1 MLPILICPAK
11 GGDTLTKLLLMHAGC
26 PTLTSPSGPLMF
38 RDNVMGMTYVLESH
52 THTHTVCC
60 PALST
65 GARSA
70 LLWHPASSM
79 SLGMLHY
86 LHRAFLWPRWD
97 MTGATGSSWIKQR
110 LLKAHGEGTGW
121 WGGLGVGAR
130 RGGTALGMQ
139 IATHMSPP
147 PKGLKGVEAGK
158 ETWRDG
164 ERAKEMA
171 RRRGMGGYLVK
182 AERKGYKHT
191 EILSSA
197 TLEHERKSRSKF
209 SERYVNPP
217 PPPDAHKK
225 NEDDVIHSADAQRS
239 VWCLLERLHK
249 RVEQWEASGVVL
261 RKSTDGSDNCTS
273 VLLWLVT

>member
-1 MLPILICPAK
+1 
-11 GGDTLTKLLLMHAGC
+11 MHAGC

-171 RRRGMGGYLVK
+171 RQRGMGGGGTFGK
-182 AERKGYKHT
+182 DRKEGIQTHRDSIGRDT
-191 EILSSA
+191 GTWE
-197 TLEHERKSRSKF
+197 
-209 SERYVNPP
+209 
-217 PPPDAHKK
+217 KK
-225 NEDDVIHSADAQRS
+225 PV
-239 VWCLLERLHK
+239 
-249 RVEQWEASGVVL
+249 
-261 RKSTDGSDNCTS
+261 
-273 VLLWLVT
+273 